1 MGKGHTKKVSRIKA
15 GEGVSP
21 VGILEYG
28 IQEEE
33 RPVQRSWGASSGE
46 SQGGQRDYM
55 KRGGEGR
62 EVT

>member
-1 MGKGHTKKVSRIKA
+1 MVSRIKDA
-15 GEGVSP
+15 KGVGP

-33 RPVQRSWGASSGE
+33 CPVQRSWGASSGE

-55 KRGGEGR
+55 KRGGEGW

>member
-1 MGKGHTKKVSRIKA
+1 MVSRIKA

-33 RPVQRSWGASSGE
+33 CPVQMSWGASSGE
-46 SQGGQRDYM
+46 CQGGQHDYM
-55 KRGGEGR
+55 KRGGGGR